1 MSMQHEVMGVKLS
14 GLSLTSVLERAQK
27 TIDQK
32 GRLLICTPNP
42 EIVLQ
47 SQKDRDFR
55 STLSSFDIAVADGV
69 GLLAHDRFM
78 CLPRMKFKLLRY
90 PVYLVEGLL
99 AGISLLLPDFRKKSS
114 RHSEKTSCLE
124 RKSGLPANA
133 GGLLMKGLCVVKG
146 RLLARKLLE
155 LANQNQ
161 WKVYLLGDKTA
172 LNARRILS
180 KKFPSADIRAAA
192 GAIYDQH
199 AKPVNNKEYRKD
211 INITKDIKK
220 FNPDILLVGFGA
232 PKQERWIA
240 RNARKTGAKVLMGV
254 GGTFLRLFTPALLGP
269 FEWLWRLVTGSNS
282 IKRILSATIIF
293 PWRSFLYK
301 VKYG

>member
-69 GLLAHDRFM
+69 GLLAYDRFM
-78 CLPRMKFKLLRY
+78 RLPRMKFKLLRY

-99 AGISLLLPDFRKKSS
+99 AGLSLVVSGFV
-114 RHSEKTSCLE
+114 
-124 RKSGLPANA
+124 SGLLAKA
-133 GGLLMKGLCVVKG
+133 SGLLVKGLPVVKG
-146 RLLARKLLE
+146 RVLARKLLE
-155 LANQNQ
+155 LANEHR

-172 LNARRILS
+172 LDAKRILS

>member
-99 AGISLLLPDFRKKSS
+99 AGLSLVVAGFV
-114 RHSEKTSCLE
+114 
-124 RKSGLPANA
+124 SGLLAKA
-133 GGLLMKGLCVVKG
+133 SGLLVKGLPVIKG

-155 LANQNQ
+155 LANEHR

-172 LNARRILS
+172 LDAKRILS

>member
-69 GLLAHDRFM
+69 GLLAYDRFM
-78 CLPRMKFKLLRY
+78 RLPRMKFKLLRY

-99 AGISLLLPDFRKKSS
+99 AGLSLVVSGFV
-114 RHSEKTSCLE
+114 
-124 RKSGLPANA
+124 SGLLAKA
-133 GGLLMKGLCVVKG
+133 SGLLVKGLPVVKG
-146 RLLARKLLE
+146 RVLARNLLE
-155 LANQNQ
+155 LANEHR

-172 LNARRILS
+172 LDAKRILS

>member
-14 GLSLTSVLERAQK
+14 GLSLTAVLERAQK

-55 STLSSFDIAVADGV
+55 SILNSFDIAVADGV

-78 CLPRMKFKLLRY
+78 RLPRMKFKLLRY

-99 AGISLLLPDFRKKSS
+99 AGLSIVFVRSLPRSI
-114 RHSEKTSCLE
+114 
-124 RKSGLPANA
+124 A
-133 GGLLMKGLCVVKG
+133 GETLRVLKG
-146 RLLARKLLE
+146 RILAKKLLD
-155 LANQNQ
+155 LANEHK
-161 WKVYLLGDKTA
+161 WKVYLLGDKRDNLFMDA
-172 LNARRILS
+172 KRVLS
-180 KKFPSADIRAAA
+180 KKLPDCDIRATA
-192 GAIYDQH
+192 GAVYDQN

-211 INITKDIKK
+211 INITKDIKE
-220 FNPDILLVGFGA
+220 FSPDILLVGFGA
-232 PKQERWIA
+232 PKQERWIM
-240 RNARKTGAKVLMGV
+240 RNAKKLNAKLIMGV
-254 GGTFLRLFTPALLGP
+254 GGSFRYFARPKVFGLVIGP
-269 FEWLWRLVTGSNS
+269 FEWLFRLVTGSNS
-282 IKRILSATIIF
+282 IKRILSATISF

>member
-99 AGISLLLPDFRKKSS
+99 AGLSLVVSGFV
-114 RHSEKTSCLE
+114 
-124 RKSGLPANA
+124 SGLLAKA
-133 GGLLMKGLCVVKG
+133 SGLLVKGLPVVKG
-146 RLLARKLLE
+146 RVLARKLLE
-155 LANQNQ
+155 LANEHR

-172 LNARRILS
+172 LDAKRILS